1 MDFFVDVLALY
12 VERTDFFI
20 RLLLEHLY
28 LTAVAVLIISFL
40 GIGIGLLMTRDER
53 MASVIMALTNFIYTV
68 PSIALFGFLVALT
81 GIGEKSAIIA
91 LTLYGLLPIVRN
103 TYTGIVEVEEEIIE
117 AARGMGS
124 TPRQLLWR
132 IQFPLALP
140 VIMTGYRTMVI
151 MTIALAGIAYFIGA
165 GGLGVAIYR
174 GITTNYPALTVA
186 GSLLVALLAIAI
198 DLILGRV
205 ESRIRHRVLGES

>member
-1 MDFFVDVLALY
+1 MSFFIDVLALY
-12 VERTDFFI
+12 GERTDFFI

-28 LTAVAVLIISFL
+28 LTTVAVLIISFV

-53 MASVIMALTNFIYTV
+53 IASVFLALTNFIYTV
-68 PSIALFGFLVALT
+68 PSIALFGFLVAIS

-124 TPRQLLWR
+124 TPSQLLWK

-151 MTIALAGIAYFIGA
+151 MTIALAGIASFIGA

-174 GITTNYPALTVA
+174 GITTNFPALTVA
-186 GSLLVALLAIAI
+186 GSLLVALLAIVI
-198 DLILGRV
+198 DLMLGWIERK
-205 ESRIRHRVLGES
+205 IRRRVLGQS